1 MKTDNDYIYPETA
14 EELAMFYGW
23 ESENKIGEEWVN
35 PRKLNFW
42 MATSFNHPKAGMSSE
57 YRFKLPTISDLKVG
71 DVVSWIDVES
81 EVNMFDLMVN
91 KEILDELIFGI
102 DQEMAHSVQLLI
114 GRNTWVPIKV
124 T

>member
-14 EELAMFYGW
+14 EELAMFYGC

-71 DVVSWIDVES
+71 DVVREDE
-81 EVNMFDLMVN
+81 LTTLYY
-91 KEILDELIFGI
+91 ILDENATEDFEGW
-102 DQEMAHSVQLLI
+102 QLLI
-114 GRNTWVPIKV
+114 GRNTWVPVKCD
-124 T
+124 

>member
-23 ESENKIGEEWVN
+23 ECELNYVEKH
-35 PRKLNFW
+35 RKWKEGGQIVHYDILNLESG
-42 MATSFNHPKAGMSSE
+42 TYDVRLP
-57 YRFKLPTISDLKVG
+57 LPTISDLKVG
-71 DVVSWIDVES
+71 DVVREDE
-81 EVNMFDLMVN
+81 LTALYY
-91 KEILDELIFGI
+91 ILDEDATEDLEGW
-102 DQEMAHSVQLLI
+102 QLLI